1 VVAVRTKPQVGGVVA
16 LEVEAEAGRDV
27 RPELARAVVGRGF
40 DLLGLQEVGMS
51 LEEIFLHLTTTE
63 PAEEAA
69 ASAPAVGTEV
79 PA

>member
-1 VVAVRTKPQVGGVVA
+1 
-16 LEVEAEAGRDV
+16 V

-40 DLLGLQEVGMS
+40 DLLGLQEIGMS

-63 PAEEAA
+63 PAEEAQPQA
-69 ASAPAVGTEV
+69 EPPPAPPPETVPPEV